1 MKDEKEYFCERIREC
16 EKGMY
21 ALAFGILK
29 NEEDA
34 ADIMQESI
42 IKAYCNLDALRDKKK
57 FRPWMMSIV
66 HNTAIEYIKKQR
78 PMVDIESQWNLSDED
93 PTVDTATKLTVWE
106 AVQKLKL
113 PYRTIVILY
122 YYENCAVKQIADITS
137 ASEPAVRQQLLRAR
151 KMLAKLLNKEDFIA

>member
-1 MKDEKEYFCERIREC
+1 MTDEREYFCECIREC

-57 FRPWMMSIV
+57 FRPWIMSIV
-66 HNTAIEYIKKQR
+66 HNTAIEFIKKKK
-78 PMVDIESQWNLSDED
+78 PMVDIESQWDLSEED
-93 PTVDTATKLTVWE
+93 PCVDAETKLTVWE

-113 PYRTIVILY
+113 PYRTIVILF
-122 YYENCAVKQIADITS
+122 YYENCSVRQIANITS

-151 KMLAKLLNKEDFIA
+151 KMLAKLLDKEDFTA

>member
-1 MKDEKEYFCERIREC
+1 MADEREYFCECIREC

-57 FRPWMMSIV
+57 FRPWIMSIV
-66 HNTAIEYIKKQR
+66 HNTAIEFIKKKK
-78 PMVDIESQWNLSDED
+78 PTVDIESQWDLAEED
-93 PTVDTATKLTVWE
+93 PCVDTATKLTVWE

-113 PYRTIVILY
+113 PYRTIVILF
-122 YYENCAVKQIADITS
+122 YYENCSVRQIANITS

-151 KMLAKLLNKEDFIA
+151 KMLAKLLDKEDFTA

>member
-1 MKDEKEYFCERIREC
+1 MRDEREYFCDCVRQC

-21 ALAFGILK
+21 ALAYGILK

-42 IKAYCNLDALRDKKK
+42 MKAYCNLDTLRDKKK
-57 FRPWMMSIV
+57 FKPWMMSIV
-66 HNTAIEYIKKQR
+66 HNTAIEFVKKQK
-78 PMVDIESQWNLSDED
+78 PTVDIETQWDLAEEESTIDAE
-93 PTVDTATKLTVWE
+93 AKLTVWE

-113 PYRTIVILY
+113 PYRTIVVLF
-122 YYENCAVKQIADITS
+122 YYENCSVRQIADITS

-151 KMLAKLLNKEDFIA
+151 KMLTKLLNKEDFTA